1 MTVVS
6 GSVTVGIDI
15 GTTAVKAVAADET
28 GTVLARARVPHR
40 LLTPAPDQ
48 LEHDAAQAWRR
59 GPMRALAQVT
69 QGVSHLA
76 AVCVTS
82 MVPSLAAVDGRGIP
96 RSPGLLYGDAR
107 GRYVPGAGGS
117 VTPPVG
123 EAPPRDMD
131 AAMPDAGGFVRWA
144 VHHAP
149 GARGYWP
156 AQAVANY
163 ALGRVPA
170 IDTGT
175 AICMSSMRTGNRW
188 NPEVLADLGVTEKQ
202 LPVVV
207 NMGEPA
213 GTVSG
218 TDTVL
223 AAGTVDALCDQIV
236 SGATQAGDVLVIFGA
251 TLIVWAVVDDWVEA
265 PGLWTLPH
273 TVAGKV
279 LVGGPSNAGALF
291 VDWARAMLHGAARRP
306 PRSVGPATPAT
317 PATRATP
324 ATQPD
329 LAAEEERQGDPGRV
343 PVWTPY
349 LRGERAPYHDT
360 TLRAGLHDLDLTH
373 DAQSVERAAYEAS
386 GFVIRHML
394 DRAGVVARRVVA
406 SGGGTHVV
414 PWMQGVADATG
425 LPVDTVGVPEGSALG
440 AAYIARWTAGLE
452 SSLDGAQQWA
462 RVGRRVEPAARWA
475 AAASQRYARFLQLS
489 PQT

>member
-1 MTVVS
+1 MTSVS

-15 GTTAVKAVAADET
+15 GTTAVKAVAADEK
-28 GTVLARARVPHR
+28 GTVLARARIPHR

-48 LEHDAAQAWRR
+48 LEHDAGQAWRR

-69 QGVSHLA
+69 DAGFDLA
-76 AVCVTS
+76 GVCVTS

-107 GRYVPGAGGS
+107 GQMVRGPDAGDTDS
-117 VTPPVG
+117 V
-123 EAPPRDMD
+123 
-131 AAMPDAGGFVRWA
+131 MPDAGGFVRWA
-144 VHHAP
+144 VREVP

-175 AICMSSMRTGNRW
+175 AICMGSMRKGNGW
-188 NPEVLADLGVTEKQ
+188 NVDVLADMDVSQRQ
-202 LPVVV
+202 LPLVVP
-207 NMGEPA
+207 MGQAA
-213 GTVSG
+213 GTVTGS
-218 TDTVL
+218 DAVL

-236 SGATQAGDVLVIFGA
+236 SGATHAGDVLVIFGA

-291 VDWARAMLHGAARRP
+291 VDWARAMLHGPKRHAPSPGAGPDAHAR
-306 PRSVGPATPAT
+306 V
-317 PATRATP
+317 
-324 ATQPD
+324 
-329 LAAEEERQGDPGRV
+329 EEPERRGDPGRV

-349 LRGERAPYHDT
+349 VRGERAPYHDT
-360 TLRAGLHDLDLTH
+360 TLRGGLHDLDMTH
-373 DAQSVERAAYEAS
+373 DAEAVERAAYEAS

-394 DRAGVVARRVVA
+394 DRAGITARRVVA

-414 PWMQGVADATG
+414 PWMQGVADACG

-452 SSLDGAQQWA
+452 SSLDGAEQWA
-462 RVGRRVEPAARWA
+462 RVGRRVEPDARWA
-475 AAASQRYARFLQLS
+475 AAASERYERFLALS
-489 PQT
+489 PTS

>member
-28 GTVLARARVPHR
+28 GAVLARARIPHR

-48 LEHDAAQAWRR
+48 LEHDAGQAWRR
-59 GPMRALAQVT
+59 GPVRALAQVSA
-69 QGVSHLA
+69 GLGDLA
-76 AVCVTS
+76 GVCVTS
-82 MVPSLAAVDGRGIP
+82 MVPSLTAVDGRGIP
-96 RSPGLLYGDAR
+96 RCPGLLYGDAR
-107 GRYVPGAGGS
+107 GQRVAGPEVGDTDS
-117 VTPPVG
+117 V
-123 EAPPRDMD
+123 
-131 AAMPDAGGFVRWA
+131 MPDAGGFVRWA
-144 VHHAP
+144 RHEVP

-175 AICMSSMRTGNRW
+175 AICMGSMRTGNHW
-188 NPEVLADLGVTEKQ
+188 NGDVLSGFGVTERQ

-207 NMGEPA
+207 NMGEAA
-213 GTVSG
+213 GTLTG

-236 SGATQAGDVLVIFGA
+236 SGADHTGDVLVIFGA
-251 TLIVWAVVDDWVEA
+251 TLIVWIVVDDWIEA

-291 VDWARAMLHGAARRP
+291 VDWARALLHGVRRHTAGRGSP
-306 PRSVGPATPAT
+306 PR
-317 PATRATP
+317 
-324 ATQPD
+324 PD
-329 LAAEEERQGDPGRV
+329 TLAPGADIEVSRHGDPGRV

-360 TLRAGLHDLDLTH
+360 SLRAGLHDLDLTH
-373 DAQSVERAAYEAS
+373 DTAAVERAAYEAS

-394 DRAGVVARRVVA
+394 DRAGVTARRVVA

-414 PWMQGVADATG
+414 PWMQGVADACG
-425 LPVDTVGVPEGSALG
+425 LPVDTVGVAEGSALG

-452 SSLDGAQQWA
+452 ASLDGAQRWA
-462 RVGRRVEPAARWA
+462 RVGRRVEPDARWA
-475 AAASQRYARFLQLS
+475 EAASERYARFLALS
-489 PQT
+489 PVT

>member
-15 GTTAVKAVAADET
+15 GTTAVKAIAADET
-28 GTVLARARVPHR
+28 GAVLARARIPHR
-40 LLTPAPDQ
+40 LMTPAPDQ
-48 LEHDAAQAWRR
+48 LEHDAGQAWRR
-59 GPMRALAQVT
+59 GPMRAFAQVAE
-69 QGVSHLA
+69 GIDELA
-76 AVCVTS
+76 GVCVTS
-82 MVPSLAAVDGRGIP
+82 MVPSLAAVDRRGIP

-107 GRYVPGAGGS
+107 GREIAGPDAGDTDS
-117 VTPPVG
+117 V
-123 EAPPRDMD
+123 
-131 AAMPDAGGFVRWA
+131 MPDAGGFVRWA
-144 VHHAP
+144 VREVP
-149 GARGYWP
+149 GAHGYWP

-175 AICMSSMRTGNRW
+175 AICMGSMRTGNDW
-188 NPEVLADLGVTEKQ
+188 NDDVLTKFGVTPQQ

-207 NMGEPA
+207 PMGQPA
-213 GTVSG
+213 GTVTGS
-218 TDTVL
+218 DAVL

-236 SGATQAGDVLVIFGA
+236 SGATQSGDVLVIFGA

-291 VDWARAMLHGAARRP
+291 VDWARAMLKGAKRPTARR
-306 PRSVGPATPAT
+306 RSSGVETVGSAVEPK
-317 PATRATP
+317 R
-324 ATQPD
+324 
-329 LAAEEERQGDPGRV
+329 RGDPGRV

-360 TLRAGLHDLDLTH
+360 TLRAGLHDLDMTH
-373 DAQSVERAAYEAS
+373 DAEAVERAAYEAS

-394 DRAGVVARRVVA
+394 DRAGITARRVVA

-414 PWMQGVADATG
+414 AWMQGVADASG
-425 LPVDTVGVPEGSALG
+425 LPVDTVGVAEGSALG

-452 SSLDGAQQWA
+452 TSLDGAQQWA
-462 RVGRRVEPAARWA
+462 RVGRRVEPDPRWA
-475 AAASQRYARFLQLS
+475 AAASERYARFLAFS
-489 PQT
+489 PDT

>member
-1 MTVVS
+1 
-6 GSVTVGIDI
+6 VTVGIDI

-28 GTVLARARVPHR
+28 GAVLARARIPHR
-40 LLTPAPDQ
+40 LLTPTPDQ

-59 GPMRALAQVT
+59 GPVRALAQVGT
-69 QGVSHLA
+69 AGGDLA

-82 MVPSLAAVDGRGIP
+82 MVPSLTAVDGRGIP

-107 GRYVPGAGGS
+107 GRAFSVPATDSELRKSSGGR
-117 VTPPVG
+117 
-123 EAPPRDMD
+123 ELDE
-131 AAMPDAGGFVRWA
+131 AMPDAGGFVRWT
-144 VHHAP
+144 VREVP

-175 AICMSSMRTGNRW
+175 AICMSSMRTGNHW
-188 NPEVLADLGVTEKQ
+188 NEDALARLGVTERQ

-207 NMGEPA
+207 PMGQAA
-213 GTVSG
+213 GTITG

-236 SGATQAGDVLVIFGA
+236 SGATQTGDVLVIFGA

-291 VDWARAMLHGAARRP
+291 VDWVRAMLHGASRRSARRSDQP
-306 PRSVGPATPAT
+306 QAGTP
-317 PATRATP
+317 
-324 ATQPD
+324 
-329 LAAEEERQGDPGRV
+329 LEETSRRGDPGRV
-343 PVWTPY
+343 PVWMPY
-349 LRGERAPYHDT
+349 LRGERAPFHDP
-360 TLRAGLHDLDLTH
+360 TLRAGLHDLDMTH
-373 DAQSVERAAYEAS
+373 DAESVERAAYEAS
-386 GFVIRHML
+386 GFVVRHML
-394 DRAGVVARRVVA
+394 DRAGIVARRIVA
-406 SGGGTHVV
+406 SGGGTHVL
-414 PWMQGVADATG
+414 PWMQGVADACG
-425 LPVDTVGVPEGSALG
+425 LPLDTVGVPEGSALG

-452 SSLDGAQQWA
+452 SSLDRAQEWA
-462 RVGRRVEPAARWA
+462 RIGRRVEPDPRWA
-475 AAASQRYARFLQLS
+475 AAASERYARFLSLN
-489 PQT
+489 PPLAEVGPRDRG

>member
-1 MTVVS
+1 
-6 GSVTVGIDI
+6 
-15 GTTAVKAVAADET
+15 
-28 GTVLARARVPHR
+28 
-40 LLTPAPDQ
+40 
-48 LEHDAAQAWRR
+48 
-59 GPMRALAQVT
+59 
-69 QGVSHLA
+69 
-76 AVCVTS
+76 
-82 MVPSLAAVDGRGIP
+82 
-96 RSPGLLYGDAR
+96 
-107 GRYVPGAGGS
+107 
-117 VTPPVG
+117 
-123 EAPPRDMD
+123 
-131 AAMPDAGGFVRWA
+131 MPDAGGFVRWA
-144 VHHAP
+144 VRTVP

-175 AICMSSMRTGNRW
+175 AICMSSMRTGTGW
-188 NPEVLADLGVTEKQ
+188 NPEVLAEIGVTEKQ

-207 NMGEPA
+207 HMGEAA
-213 GTVSG
+213 GTVTG
-218 TDTVL
+218 TDAVL

-291 VDWARAMLHGAARRP
+291 VDWARAMLHGALAPSRRARRRP
-306 PRSVGPATPAT
+306 TG
-317 PATRATP
+317 
-324 ATQPD
+324 
-329 LAAEEERQGDPGRV
+329 EGERQGDPGRV

-349 LRGERAPYHDT
+349 LRGERAPFHDT
-360 TLRAGLHDLDLTH
+360 TLRAGLHDLDMTH
-373 DAQSVERAAYEAS
+373 DAEAVERAAYEAS

-394 DRAGVVARRVVA
+394 DRAGVMARRIVA

-414 PWMQGVADATG
+414 PWMQGVADASG

-452 SSLDGAQQWA
+452 SSLDGAQRWA
-462 RVGRRVEPAARWA
+462 RVGRRVEPDARWA
-475 AAASQRYARFLQLS
+475 AAASERYARFLAFS
-489 PQT
+489 PHT

>member
-1 MTVVS
+1 MTAVS

-28 GTVLARARVPHR
+28 GAVLARARIPHR

-59 GPMRALAQVT
+59 GPMRALAQVAAS
-69 QGVSHLA
+69 GVDLA

-82 MVPSLAAVDGRGIP
+82 MVPSLTAVDGRGIP
-96 RSPGLLYGDAR
+96 RSAGLLYGDAR
-107 GRYVPGAGGS
+107 GREVSTPATGSDLGQSSGG
-117 VTPPVG
+117 
-123 EAPPRDMD
+123 RDLD
-131 AAMPDAGGFVRWA
+131 EAMPDAGGFVRWA
-144 VHHAP
+144 VHEVP

-175 AICMSSMRTGNRW
+175 AICMSSMRTGNGW
-188 NPEVLADLGVTEKQ
+188 NEDALARLGVTERQ
-202 LPVVV
+202 LPLVVP
-207 NMGEPA
+207 MGQPA
-213 GTVSG
+213 GTITG

-236 SGATQAGDVLVIFGA
+236 SGATQTGDVLVIFGA

-291 VDWARAMLHGAARRP
+291 VDWARAMLHGAKSPPARARRDKSRTDP
-306 PRSVGPATPAT
+306 TP
-317 PATRATP
+317 
-324 ATQPD
+324 
-329 LAAEEERQGDPGRV
+329 EETSRRGDPGRI
-343 PVWTPY
+343 PVWLPY
-349 LRGERAPYHDT
+349 LRGERAPFHDT
-360 TLRAGLHDLDLTH
+360 TLRAGLHDLDMTH

-386 GFVIRHML
+386 GFVVRHML
-394 DRAGVVARRVVA
+394 DRAGIVARRIVA

-414 PWMQGVADATG
+414 PWMQGVADASG

-452 SSLDGAQQWA
+452 SSLDRAQEWA
-462 RVGRRVEPAARWA
+462 RVGRRVEPDPRWA
-475 AAASQRYARFLQLS
+475 AAASERYARFLSLNPTS
-489 PQT
+489 G

>member
-1 MTVVS
+1 MTVMS

-15 GTTAVKAVAADET
+15 GTTAVKAVAADEK
-28 GTVLARARVPHR
+28 GTVLARARIPHR
-40 LLTPAPDQ
+40 LLTPLPDQ
-48 LEHDAAQAWRR
+48 LEHDAGQAWRR

-69 QGVSHLA
+69 LA
-76 AVCVTS
+76 GFDLAGVCVTS
-82 MVPSLAAVDGRGIP
+82 MVPSLTAVDRRGIP

-107 GRYVPGAGGS
+107 GRELAGPQYGDVDS
-117 VTPPVG
+117 VV
-123 EAPPRDMD
+123 
-131 AAMPDAGGFVRWA
+131 PDAGGFVRWA
-144 VHHAP
+144 AREAP

-175 AICMSSMRTGNRW
+175 AICMSSMRTGNHW
-188 NPEVLADLGVTEKQ
+188 ADDLEERFGVTEQQ
-202 LPVVV
+202 LPTVVP
-207 NMGEPA
+207 MGQPA
-213 GTVSG
+213 GTVTG

-236 SGATQAGDVLVIFGA
+236 SGATQTGDVLVIFGA
-251 TLIVWAVVDDWVEA
+251 TLIVWAVVDDWIEA

-273 TVAGKV
+273 TVSGKV

-291 VDWARAMLHGAARRP
+291 VDWARALLHGATRRPARPVGTQTDTALDEPARR
-306 PRSVGPATPAT
+306 
-317 PATRATP
+317 
-324 ATQPD
+324 
-329 LAAEEERQGDPGRV
+329 GDPGRV

-349 LRGERAPYHDT
+349 LRGERVPYHDT

-373 DAQSVERAAYEAS
+373 DAEAVQRAAYEAS

-394 DRAGVVARRVVA
+394 ERAGISARRIVA

-414 PWMQGVADATG
+414 SWMQGVADASG
-425 LPVDTVGVPEGSALG
+425 LPVDTVGVAEGSALG

-452 SSLDGAQQWA
+452 SSLDAAQQWA
-462 RVGRRVEPAARWA
+462 RPGRRVEPDARWA
-475 AAASQRYARFLQLS
+475 AAASERYARFLALS
-489 PQT
+489 PDA

>member
-28 GTVLARARVPHR
+28 GAVLARARIPHR
-40 LLTPAPDQ
+40 LMTPMPDQ
-48 LEHDAAQAWRR
+48 LEHDAGQAWRR

-69 QGVSHLA
+69 KGLGDLA
-76 AVCVTS
+76 GVCVTS

-107 GRYVPGAGGS
+107 GRHIGGPDAGEPDVGDTDS
-117 VTPPVG
+117 V
-123 EAPPRDMD
+123 
-131 AAMPDAGGFVRWA
+131 MPDAGGFVRWA
-144 VHHAP
+144 VREVP

-175 AICMSSMRTGNRW
+175 AICMGSMRKGNHW
-188 NPEVLADLGVTEKQ
+188 DDDVLKKFGVTPQQ

-207 NMGEPA
+207 PMGQPA
-213 GTVSG
+213 GTVTG

-251 TLIVWAVVDDWVEA
+251 TLIVWAVVDDWIEA

-291 VDWARAMLHGAARRP
+291 VDWARAMLQGAKRPRARP
-306 PRSVGPATPAT
+306 PTSGGGVTGPAVG
-317 PATRATP
+317 RDK
-324 ATQPD
+324 PD
-329 LAAEEERQGDPGRV
+329 GSDEPPRRGDPGRI

-360 TLRAGLHDLDLTH
+360 TLRAGLHDLDMTH
-373 DAQSVERAAYEAS
+373 DAGAVERAAYEAS

-394 DRAGVVARRVVA
+394 DRAGITARRIVA
-406 SGGGTHVV
+406 SGGGTHVL
-414 PWMQGVADATG
+414 PWMQGVADACG
-425 LPVDTVGVPEGSALG
+425 LPVDTVGVAEGSALG

-452 SSLDGAQQWA
+452 ASLDGAQQWA
-462 RVGRRVEPAARWA
+462 RVGRRVEPDARWA
-475 AAASQRYARFLQLS
+475 AAASERYARFLACS
-489 PQT
+489 PDS